1 MRMSFPRLLALV
13 PVCSQAGSRLAA
25 CPAGKAE
32 RSEKAE
38 GKIKETG
45 TMRLRFQG
53 KPLSAHC
60 FGSALTAPSLSP
72 LRAALARKALALQ
85 GFERHHSP
93 KSGLLGGFGSFWPE
107 ARL

>member
-1 MRMSFPRLLALV
+1 MAFPCPFVLV

-25 CPAGKAE
+25 LSVGRAE

-45 TMRLRFQG
+45 TTSGRFQG

-60 FGSALTAPSLSP
+60 FG
-72 LRAALARKALALQ
+72 AALAAPSSWSPRAASRRKALALQ
-85 GFERHHSP
+85 GFDRHHSP
-93 KSGLLGGFGSFWPE
+93 RSGFFDGFAGFWPE
-107 ARL
+107 ARP